1 MHLSLDTYIYGRNT
15 KFLGEESISHGT
27 VPTSK
32 RHNHHI
38 IQCPRS
44 VEPLNCGMSIGL
56 SCAMQKRCC
65 CEEELVRSLTSVQ
78 VGAGDCESQWPS
90 ERRITC
96 CRPDRSPV
104 CHAATNQLPKLS
116 NYACITQYS
125 ASDSLFSGAYFVR
138 RTCLLGIGF
147 VSPLL
152 CRLALIS
159 RIDNQQCNHSLPC
172 WCLSS
177 LSYRWCFRV
186 LRSFFVFMNWLI
198 NYGNFY

>member
-125 ASDSLFSGAYFVR
+125 ASDSLFFWSVFCPTNVFTR
-138 RTCLLGIGF
+138 HWFCIPIVMSTCINF
-147 VSPLL
+147 
-152 CRLALIS
+152 
-159 RIDNQQCNHSLPC
+159 
-172 WCLSS
+172 
-177 LSYRWCFRV
+177 SYRQPAV
-186 LRSFFVFMNWLI
+186 QSLTALLVPVVSFLPLVFSCSTVFLCLYELTNKLW
-198 NYGNFY
+198 